1 MLQFLTLLFF
11 DTVEYTF
18 QITEFFKYKL
28 KSINLNTAQMQ
39 KVFKKLLLIIGLIAI
54 FASVVQQYFDTHGS
68 DFPGNGQATVVQFD
82 KDNNRDTGDAA
93 AITTVIYNQFYKKS
107 TVYHFYSA
115 SYQEPTLLVHLRPP
129 NA

>member
-1 MLQFLTLLFF
+1 
-11 DTVEYTF
+11 
-18 QITEFFKYKL
+18 
-28 KSINLNTAQMQ
+28 MQ
-39 KVFKKLLLIIGLIAI
+39 KFFKKLLLIIGLIAV

-68 DFPGNGQATVVQFD
+68 DLSSNGQATVVQCD

-93 AITTVIYNQFYKKS
+93 AVTTVTYNQFSKKS
-107 TVYHFYSA
+107 TVYYFYSA